1 MDEFCRGPY
10 FMTQGP
16 QCRICEFMSYFNE
29 VVRYQVPLH
38 PFHRFVYTNA
48 LLLPVRGMETVK
60 AAAISYC
67 RLLRNWPK
75 AVFLRR
81 LLASDLAVPL
91 GHDARLKDSLDR
103 LTLVANEKN
112 HAFDVYRSPR
122 MSELPNPFRLLLSL
136 SDHRRAA
143 DTRFCRGRE
152 LLPTAWA
159 ARFLHAPRRFDLS
172 RWLPQIP
179 RWEPVTELWA
189 KTPVMVSYLADSL
202 RI

>member
-1 MDEFCRGPY
+1 
-10 FMTQGP
+10 MTQGP
-16 QCRICEFMSYFNE
+16 QRRIYEVMSFCND

-48 LLLPVRGMETVK
+48 LLLPVREMKPVK
-60 AAAISYC
+60 AAAISFC

-91 GHDARLKDSLDR
+91 GHEARLKDSLDQ

-122 MSELPNPFRLLLSL
+122 MSELPNAFRLLLSL
-136 SDHRRAA
+136 FDHRRAT

-152 LLPTAWA
+152 LLPTSWA
-159 ARFLHAPRRFDLS
+159 ARFLHAPQRFDLS
-172 RWLPQIP
+172 RWPAQIP

-189 KTPVMVSYLADSL
+189 MTPVMASY
-202 RI
+202 